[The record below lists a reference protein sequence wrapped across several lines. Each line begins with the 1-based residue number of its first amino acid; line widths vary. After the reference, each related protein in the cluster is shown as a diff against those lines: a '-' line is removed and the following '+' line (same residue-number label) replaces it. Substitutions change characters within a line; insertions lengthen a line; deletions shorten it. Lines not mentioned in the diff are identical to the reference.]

1 MQRSL
6 GGIVPRARPLS
17 SARPTAR
24 LHCQAQATGGQH
36 QIRYAVDLARSPGP
50 YRVEI
55 RLLYQPV
62 GYRWA
67 NNLKSY
73 SAAPEPARFAE
84 YYESARI
91 QSAVVLT
98 SANRIGTCCGE

>member
-1 MQRSL
+1 MVGWLASRKMSAGPDIAVL
-6 GGIVPRARPLS
+6 GEAAADEGFR
-17 SARPTAR
+17 
-24 LHCQAQATGGQH
+24 GGQH
-36 QIRYAVDLARSPGP
+36 QIRYAVDLAGSPGQ

-55 RLLYQPV
+55 QLLYQPV

-73 SAAPEPARFAE
+73 SAAPEPARFTE
-84 YYESARI
+84 YYESAGA

-98 SANRIGTCCGE
+98 SASRIGTCCGE